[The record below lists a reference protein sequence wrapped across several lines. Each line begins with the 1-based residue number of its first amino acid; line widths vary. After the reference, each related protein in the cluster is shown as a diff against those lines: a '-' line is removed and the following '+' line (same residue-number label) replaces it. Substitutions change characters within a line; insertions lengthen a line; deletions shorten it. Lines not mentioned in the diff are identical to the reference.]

1 MSSEKQDWL
10 SAASDNQGISAQQLD
25 SLLQDPDLQQQW
37 LRYQMIG
44 SVIRKELPDQID
56 TDFTNRF
63 ELLLE
68 QEEVYQLQPETQV
81 QLQPVIVTSTSRWNR
96 FKTSAN
102 KPWMK
107 SVMQGAIAASVA
119 LVAVVG
125 VQQNQ
130 QSPDDAL
137 TSPLP
142 VLQTRPIGGVATPVS
157 LSQTTVDSRFAAQEQ
172 QLKLEQ
178 QRRLQE
184 LMQARQ
190 QQIRLMEQTAAQRKA
205 AESAT
210 PVVEQQPHGN

>member
-44 SVIRKELPDQID
+44 NVIRNELPAQVDL
-56 TDFTNRF
+56 DFADNF
-63 ELLLE
+63 ALLLA
-68 QEEVYQLQPETQV
+68 EEETHQLQAEPAL
-81 QLQPVIVTSTSRWNR
+81 QLAAVTTTSRWG
-96 FKTSAN
+96 KIKSAAN
-102 KPWMK
+102 QSWMK
-107 SVMQGAIAASVA
+107 TMLQGAIAASVA
-119 LVAVVG
+119 IVAVIG
-125 VQQNQ
+125 VQQSQ
-130 QSPDDAL
+130 QSADDVL

-157 LSQTTVDSRFAAQEQ
+157 LSQSSVDSRFAAQQQ
-172 QLKLEQ
+172 QLQLEQ

-190 QQIRLMEQTAAQRKA
+190 QQIRLLEQTAQQQKNQQNQ
-205 AESAT
+205 
-210 PVVEQQPHGN
+210 PVVEQPPRGQ

>member
-44 SVIRKELPDQID
+44 NVMRNELPAQVDL
-56 TDFTNRF
+56 DFADNF
-63 ELLLE
+63 ELLLAD
-68 QEEVYQLQPETQV
+68 EETHQLQA
-81 QLQPVIVTSTSRWNR
+81 QPVLQVAAVTATSRWGKVKSAANTPWI
-96 FKTSAN
+96 KTLL
-102 KPWMK
+102 
-107 SVMQGAIAASVA
+107 QGAIAASVA
-119 LVAVVG
+119 IVAVVG

-130 QSPDDAL
+130 QSSDDAL

-157 LSQTTVDSRFAAQEQ
+157 LSQSSVDSRFAAQQ
-172 QLKLEQ
+172 QQQQLEQ

-190 QQIRLMEQTAAQRKA
+190 QQIRLLEQTAQQQKNQQNQ
-205 AESAT
+205 
-210 PVVEQQPHGN
+210 PVVEQPPRGQ

>member
-44 SVIRKELPDQID
+44 SVIRQELPEQID
-56 TDFTNRF
+56 TDFTRRF

-68 QEEVYQLQPETQV
+68 QEETHQLQPDAALA
-81 QLQPVIVTSTSRWNR
+81 LQPVMVMPASGWSR
-96 FKTSAN
+96 FKASAN
-102 KPWMK
+102 KPWVK
-107 SVMQGAIAASVA
+107 TVMQGAIAASVA
-119 LVAVVG
+119 LIAVIG

-130 QSPDDAL
+130 QAPDDAL

-157 LSQTTVDSRFAAQEQ
+157 LSQSTVDSRFAAQEQ

-205 AESAT
+205 AESTKPA
-210 PVVEQQPHGN
+210 VEQQPHGN

>member
-44 SVIRKELPDQID
+44 SVIRKELPDQLDID
-56 TDFTNRF
+56 FSDRF
-63 ELLLE
+63 EALLDG
-68 QEEVYQLQPETQV
+68 EETYQLTAQPEL
-81 QLQPVIVTSTSRWNR
+81 QLQPVMATTRWNR
-96 FKTSAN
+96 FKTAAN

-107 SVMQGAIAASVA
+107 TMMQGAIAASVA

-125 VQQNQ
+125 VQQSQ
-130 QSPDDAL
+130 TSPDDAF

-157 LSQTTVDSRFAAQEQ
+157 LSQNTVESSFAAQEQ

-190 QQIRLMEQTAAQRKA
+190 QQIRLMEQTALQQQAVK
-205 AESAT
+205 SAT
-210 PVVEQQPHGN
+210 PVVEQPPRGN

>member
-44 SVIRKELPDQID
+44 SVIRKELPEQID
-56 TDFTNRF
+56 VDFSNRF

-68 QEEVYQLQPETQV
+68 QEEAHQLQPEVQV
-81 QLQPVIVTSTSRWNR
+81 QLQPVMVTSNSRWHR

-107 SVMQGAIAASVA
+107 TMMQGAIAASVA

-130 QSPDDAL
+130 QTPDDAL

-157 LSQTTVDSRFAAQEQ
+157 LSQTTVDTRFAAQEQ

-205 AESAT
+205 GESAK

>member
-44 SVIRKELPDQID
+44 SVIRKELPEQID
-56 TDFTNRF
+56 IDFSNRF

-68 QEEVYQLQPETQV
+68 QEEAHQLQPEVQV
-81 QLQPVIVTSTSRWNR
+81 QLQPVMVTSTSRWHR

-107 SVMQGAIAASVA
+107 TVMQGAIAASVA

-130 QSPDDAL
+130 QTPDDAL
-137 TSPLP
+137 MSPLP

-157 LSQTTVDSRFAAQEQ
+157 LSQTTVDTRFAAQEQ

-205 AESAT
+205 GESAK

>member
-25 SLLQDPDLQQQW
+25 SLLQDSDLQNQW

-56 TDFTNRF
+56 IDFSNRF

-68 QEEVYQLQPETQV
+68 QEETHQLQAESVDQLPQV
-81 QLQPVIVTSTSRWNR
+81 AVTTRWNR

-102 KPWMK
+102 KPWLKTM
-107 SVMQGAIAASVA
+107 MQGAIAASVA

-125 VQQNQ
+125 VQQHQ
-130 QSPDDAL
+130 LTPDDAL

-157 LSQTTVDSRFAAQEQ
+157 LSQTTVDSRFASQEQ

-205 AESAT
+205 AETAT
-210 PVVEQQPHGN
+210 PTDEQQPHGN

>member
-44 SVIRKELPDQID
+44 SVIREELPDQID

-68 QEEVYQLQPETQV
+68 QEETHQLQPELQV
-81 QLQPVIVTSTSRWNR
+81 QLPPVFATSRWNR
-96 FKTSAN
+96 FKTAAN
-102 KPWMK
+102 KPWLK

-119 LVAVVG
+119 LVAIVG

-130 QSPDDAL
+130 QSPDEAL

-190 QQIRLMEQTAAQRKA
+190 QQIRLMEQTAAQRKD
-205 AESAT
+205 AESAS
-210 PVVEQQPHGN
+210 PVVEQPPHGN

>member
-56 TDFTNRF
+56 IDFSNRF

-68 QEEVYQLQPETQV
+68 QEEAHQLQPEVQV
-81 QLQPVIVTSTSRWNR
+81 QLQPVMVTATSRWHR

-107 SVMQGAIAASVA
+107 TMMQGAIAASVA

-130 QSPDDAL
+130 QTPDDAL

-157 LSQTTVDSRFAAQEQ
+157 LSQTTVDTRFAAQEQ

-205 AESAT
+205 GESAK

>member
-56 TDFTNRF
+56 TDFSNRF

-68 QEEVYQLQPETQV
+68 QEETHQLQPELEV
-81 QLQPVIVTSTSRWNR
+81 QLQPVLVTSRWNR
-96 FKTSAN
+96 FKTTAN
-102 KPWMK
+102 KPWLK

-119 LVAVVG
+119 LVAIVG

-190 QQIRLMEQTAAQRKA
+190 QQIRLMEQTAAQRKE
-205 AESAT
+205 AETAS

>member
-25 SLLQDPDLQQQW
+25 SLLQDQDLQQQW

-44 SVIRKELPDQID
+44 SVIRQELPDQID
-56 TDFTNRF
+56 IQFSERF

-68 QEEVYQLQPETQV
+68 QEESHQLQPEVQV
-81 QLQPVIVTSTSRWNR
+81 QLQPVVTSTSRWNR

-157 LSQTTVDSRFAAQEQ
+157 LSQTTVDSRFEAQEQ
-172 QLKLEQ
+172 QLKVEQ

-205 AESAT
+205 AEPAK
-210 PVVEQQPHGN
+210 PGVEQQPHGN

>member
-44 SVIRKELPDQID
+44 TVIRQELPDQID
-56 TDFTNRF
+56 TDFGNRF

-68 QEEVYQLQPETQV
+68 QEETYQLQPEVQV
-81 QLQPVIVTSTSRWNR
+81 QLQQVHVNSRWNR
-96 FKTSAN
+96 LKTSAN
-102 KPWMK
+102 KPWLK

-157 LSQTTVDSRFAAQEQ
+157 LSQTTVDSRFAVQEQ

-190 QQIRLMEQTAAQRKA
+190 QQIRLMEQTAAQRKSA
-205 AESAT
+205 QSAT
-210 PVVEQQPHGN
+210 PAVEQQPHGN

>member
-44 SVIRKELPDQID
+44 NVMRNELPAQVDLNFAD
-56 TDFTNRF
+56 NF
-63 ELLLE
+63 ELLLAG
-68 QEEVYQLQPETQV
+68 EESHQLQPEPV
-81 QLQPVIVTSTSRWNR
+81 LQLAAVTATSRWGKIKSAANQSWV
-96 FKTSAN
+96 KT
-102 KPWMK
+102 ML
-107 SVMQGAIAASVA
+107 QGAIAASVA
-119 LVAVVG
+119 IVAVVG
-125 VQQNQ
+125 VQQSQ
-130 QSPDDAL
+130 QSADDAL

-157 LSQTTVDSRFAAQEQ
+157 LSQSSVDSRFAAQQ
-172 QLKLEQ
+172 QQQQLEQ

-190 QQIRLMEQTAAQRKA
+190 QQIRLLEQTAQQQKNQQNQ
-205 AESAT
+205 
-210 PVVEQQPHGN
+210 PVVEQPPRGQ

>member
-56 TDFTNRF
+56 TDFSSRF

-68 QEEVYQLQPETQV
+68 QEETHQLQPEHQV
-81 QLQPVIVTSTSRWNR
+81 QLQPVFVTSRWNR

-102 KPWMK
+102 KPWLK

-119 LVAVVG
+119 LVAIVG

-190 QQIRLMEQTAAQRKA
+190 QQIRLMEQTAAQRKE
-205 AESAT
+205 AESAS

>member
-44 SVIRKELPDQID
+44 NVIRNELPAQVDLQFAD
-56 TDFTNRF
+56 NFA
-63 ELLLE
+63 LLLE
-68 QEEVYQLQPETQV
+68 NEEIHQLQPEPEL
-81 QLQPVIVTSTSRWNR
+81 QLAAVAATSRFGK
-96 FKTSAN
+96 FKSAAN
-102 KPWMK
+102 MPWIKTML
-107 SVMQGAIAASVA
+107 QGAIAASVA
-119 LVAVVG
+119 IVAVVG
-125 VQQNQ
+125 VQQSQ
-130 QSPDDAL
+130 QSPDEAL

-157 LSQTTVDSRFAAQEQ
+157 LSQSSVDSRFAAQQQ
-172 QLKLEQ
+172 QLQLEQ

-190 QQIRLMEQTAAQRKA
+190 QQIRLLEQTAQQQQKNQQNQ
-205 AESAT
+205 
-210 PVVEQQPHGN
+210 PVVEQPPRGQ

>member
-1 MSSEKQDWL
+1 M
-10 SAASDNQGISAQQLD
+10 
-25 SLLQDPDLQQQW
+25 
-37 LRYQMIG
+37 
-44 SVIRKELPDQID
+44 
-56 TDFTNRF
+56 
-63 ELLLE
+63 
-68 QEEVYQLQPETQV
+68 QPEAPV
-81 QLQPVIVTSTSRWNR
+81 QLQPVLVTSRWNR

-102 KPWMK
+102 KPWLK
-107 SVMQGAIAASVA
+107 TVMQGAIAASVA

-205 AESAT
+205 AESKA